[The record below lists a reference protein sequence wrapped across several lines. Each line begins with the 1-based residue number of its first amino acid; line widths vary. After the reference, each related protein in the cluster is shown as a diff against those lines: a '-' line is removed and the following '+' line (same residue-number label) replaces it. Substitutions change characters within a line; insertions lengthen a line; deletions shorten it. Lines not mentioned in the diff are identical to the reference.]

1 MITRPESIFIRLFCC
16 SVLVFPAL
24 AAANSCG
31 QSATVMTEVQGHT
44 DTSALVGQTV
54 TVEGVLTQDSRQAG
68 GFSGFYLQQANTPID
83 STRSSALFIYT
94 RHKGGLSGQRLRVT
108 GNVKEHYG
116 LTELVAISDVQ
127 VCGIQ
132 PLPAPVEVS
141 LPWTRTPESLEN
153 MRVRINGPVKIT
165 DSYQLTRFGNVSLA
179 AKDPL
184 ISTEFMVPGT
194 AALRH
199 ANLASVNTLVLDDG
213 HARRNPLLLN
223 WLLAYSAA
231 QPGSAASSLVAGT
244 QVRGLTGVLDYRYG
258 AWRLQPDQI
267 PGLKPPP
274 LPDSAP
280 ARPTSANLRVMTLN
294 LNNLFNGDGR
304 GQGFPTGRGA
314 KTQAQYQRQL
324 QRLSAGLNQA
334 GADVLALSELENDGY
349 GSNSAIAQLAARLGP
364 HWRFVVPVNPAVQRD
379 VIRNGLLYRADRVN
393 APGPAQ
399 YLSGGGGRPGLTQRF
414 ALKGGDLTLRL
425 VSVHMKSK
433 SCRNARGENAQQN
446 DGQGCY
452 NAVRVKQAKTL
463 HRQLGQLDRDN
474 ALAGTLITGD
484 FNSYSKEQPISELV
498 RAGYTSMVARFH
510 PCTPVRCEHY
520 SYRFKGARGSL
531 DHALASAALEPR
543 VLSAK
548 VWNINADQPRMA
560 DYRSHSSPQPWRSSD
575 HNPLI
580 IDIKL

>member
-1 MITRPESIFIRLFCC
+1 M
-16 SVLVFPAL
+16 
-24 AAANSCG
+24 
-31 QSATVMTEVQGHT
+31 
-44 DTSALVGQTV
+44 GQTV

-68 GFSGFYLQQANTPID
+68 GFSGFYLQQANTPAD
-83 STRSSALFIYT
+83 STRSSALFVYT
-94 RHKGGLSGQRLRVT
+94 RHKGGRSGQRLRVT
-108 GNVKEHYG
+108 GKVKEHYG
-116 LTELVAISDVQ
+116 LTELVAVSDLQ
-127 VCGIQ
+127 VCGTQ
-132 PLPAPVEVS
+132 ALPASVEMS

-153 MRVRINGPVKIT
+153 MRVRINGPLKIT
-165 DSYQLTRFGNVSLA
+165 DSYQLTRFGDVSLA

-184 ISTEFMVPGT
+184 ISTEFMAPGT

-213 HARRNPLLLN
+213 HARRNPPSLN
-223 WLLAYSAA
+223 WLPAYSAA

-258 AWRLQPDQI
+258 AWRLQPDRI
-267 PGLKPPP
+267 PSLKPPS
-274 LPDSAP
+274 LPDPAP

-304 GQGFPTGRGA
+304 GQGFPTNRGA

-334 GADVLALSELENDGY
+334 GADLLALSELENDGY
-349 GSNSAIAQLAARLGP
+349 GSNSAIAQLAASLGP
-364 HWRFVVPVNPAVQRD
+364 HWRFVVPVNSAMQKD
-379 VIRNGLLYRADRVN
+379 AIRNGLLYRADRVN
-393 APGPAQ
+393 ALGPAQ
-399 YLSGGGGRPGLTQRF
+399 YLSGDGGRPALTQRF
-414 ALKGGDLTLRL
+414 ALKSGGLPLRL
-425 VSVHMKSK
+425 VSVHLKSK
-433 SCRNARGENAQQN
+433 SCRNASGENAQQN

-463 HRQLGQLDRDN
+463 HQQLGQLDKSN

-484 FNSYSKEQPISELV
+484 FNSYSKEQPISQLA
-498 RAGYTSMVARFH
+498 RAGYTSMVAHFH

-531 DHALASAALEPR
+531 DHALASPALKPR
-543 VLSAK
+543 VLSAR
-548 VWNINADQPRMA
+548 VWNINADQPRVA
-560 DYRSHSSPQPWRSSD
+560 DYHNHSSPQPWRSSD

-580 IDIKL
+580 TDIKL

>member
-1 MITRPESIFIRLFCC
+1 MLA
-16 SVLVFPAL
+16 FPASAS

-31 QSATVMTEVQGHT
+31 QSATVITEVQGNT
-44 DTSALVGQTV
+44 DTSTLVGQTV
-54 TVEGVLTQDSRQAG
+54 TVEGVLTWDSRQAG
-68 GFSGFYLQQANTPID
+68 GFSGFYLQQAKTPTD
-83 STRSSALFIYT
+83 STRSSALFVYT
-94 RHKGGLSGQRLRVT
+94 RYKGGRSGQRLRVT
-108 GNVKEHYG
+108 GKVKEHYG
-116 LTELVAISDVQ
+116 LTELVAVSDLQ
-127 VCGIQ
+127 VCGTQ
-132 PLPAPVEVS
+132 ALPAPVEMS

-165 DSYQLTRFGNVSLA
+165 DSYQLTRFGDVSLA

-184 ISTEFMVPGT
+184 ISTEFMAPGT

-199 ANLASVNTLVLDDG
+199 ASLASVNTLILDDG
-213 HARRNPLLLN
+213 HARRNPPSLN
-223 WLLAYSAA
+223 WLPTYSAA
-231 QPGSAASSLVAGT
+231 QPGLAASSLVAGT

-267 PGLKPPP
+267 PSLKPPP
-274 LPDSAP
+274 LPDPAP
-280 ARPTSANLRVMTLN
+280 AKPTSANLRVMTLN

-304 GQGFPTGRGA
+304 GQGFPTSRGA
-314 KTQAQYQRQL
+314 KTQVQYQRQL

-334 GADVLALSELENDGY
+334 GADLLALSELENDGY
-349 GSNSAIAQLAARLGP
+349 GSNSAIAQLAASLGP
-364 HWRFVVPVNPAVQRD
+364 HWRFVVPVNSAVQRD
-379 VIRNGLLYRADRVN
+379 AIRNGLLYRSDRVN
-393 APGPAQ
+393 ALGSAQ
-399 YLSGGGGRPGLTQRF
+399 YLSGDSGRPALTQRF
-414 ALKGGDLTLRL
+414 ALKSGGLALRL
-425 VSVHMKSK
+425 VSVHLKSK

-452 NAVRVKQAKTL
+452 TAVRIKQAKTL
-463 HRQLGQLDRDN
+463 HQQLGQLDSGN

-498 RAGYTSMVARFH
+498 RAGYTSMVAHFH

-531 DHALASAALEPR
+531 DHALASAALKPR

-560 DYRSHSSPQPWRSSD
+560 DYRSYSSPQPWRSSD

-580 IDIKL
+580 TDIKL